1 MTKTPDKTP
10 ANTQDPADKP
20 ADDAGAPT
28 PAAPAAKDPVKST
41 WLVAL
46 TTDEHGPAGRFVEL
60 TETEAKAAP
69 AGVLVKPT
77 REQLALRVQ

>member
-1 MTKTPDKTP
+1 MIKAPDKTPDKTP
-10 ANTQDPADKP
+10 DPADKP
-20 ADDAGAPT
+20 ADDAGAPA
-28 PAAPAAKDPVKST
+28 PAPPAAKDVAKST

-69 AGVLVKPT
+69 EGVLVKPT